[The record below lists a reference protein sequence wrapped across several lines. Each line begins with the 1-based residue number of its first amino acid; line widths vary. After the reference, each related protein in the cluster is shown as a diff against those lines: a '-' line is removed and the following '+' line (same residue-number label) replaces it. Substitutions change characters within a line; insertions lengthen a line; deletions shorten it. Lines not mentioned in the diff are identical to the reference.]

1 MKTYDPSLLD
11 KSIWLAINKKDTL
24 NEEKQNQL
32 IDLIKNKMSSLKL
45 RNEGVLAISGFT
57 GDKTEDLLGMIANK
71 MLETGI

>member
-71 MLETGI
+71 MLESKD

>member
-1 MKTYDPSLLD
+1 MSD
-11 KSIWLAINKKDTL
+11 KSIWLAINKQDNI

-71 MLETGI
+71 MSETGI